1 MFLTNKKQ
9 IVLTNTNKL
18 VMKIYLIFGL
28 RLCVFDGTGVDHVA
42 ILTTD
47 GAVLTLESVTAR

>member
-28 RLCVFDGTGVDHVA
+28 RLCVFDGAGVDHVA
-42 ILTTD
+42 LAFG

>member
-28 RLCVFDGTGVDHVA
+28 RLCVFDGACVDHVT
-42 ILTTD
+42 LTFG
-47 GAVLTLESVTAR
+47 GAVLTLESVTVR